1 MLLVLLDSSWCCN
14 FGLQIIVVRELVN
27 NRNKQEELI
36 ATSFWLKF
44 IGAIVVIIMIII
56 VINFIGVDTLKFIL
70 IFIMASTM
78 IFKSFDVIDFYF
90 KSHVLSKY
98 VVFTK
103 IFHL

>member
-1 MLLVLLDSSWCCN
+1 MLLVLLDSSWY
-14 FGLQIIVVRELVN
+14 LQLSLDSIVVRELVN

-56 VINFIGVDTLKFIL
+56 VINFIGLDTLEVIL

-78 IFKSFDVIDFYF
+78 IF
-90 KSHVLSKY
+90 
-98 VVFTK
+98 
-103 IFHL
+103 